1 MSQYW
6 QTSRL
11 VSKRHN
17 DNDSIIHNNNRKIK
31 PRRVVSYRK
40 YKDFHKETFLD
51 PLRYEL
57 NSQGQFLNEKGL
69 DTFSTI
75 CIEIF
80 DKKAPK
86 KGDTYDLTINLP
98 LIMQF

>member
-1 MSQYW
+1 MIVA
-6 QTSRL
+6 L
-11 VSKRHN
+11 IKLHFP
-17 DNDSIIHNNNRKIK
+17 KIK

-86 KGDTYDLTINLP
+86 KGDTYDLIINLP